1 MKFSSLVFLLVV
13 LLFTLSAVA
22 QEHPDP
28 IVTSLTPTTGP
39 ETGGTSVAITGRHLG
54 LPPNFSCILPC
65 PAKVTFDQ
73 TTVTV
78 DAETDTML
86 VVKTPFHS
94 RGTVDVTVT
103 TGDGRSVKLP
113 SAFTYVDAIEAAYET
128 FLLPIHLDGNV
139 PGANGSLWATQV
151 WIRNNGPNGITLAPW
166 PCPPGQACPP
176 VIPLTRTLNP
186 GESLLSLP
194 PFFQAPDA
202 NPSRLLFV
210 SRDEADRLSVHLRLF
225 DRSRSQSDAGAEIP
239 VVREGDLFSSTLQ
252 LNGIPLSAAFRS
264 MLRIY
269 DLTRKDSQ
277 FRVRLYDASI
287 TNAPV
292 PVYREFVLNA
302 STPYEP
308 PFNTEP
314 AYAAFGGFNDFPQ
327 APGIHPPALRI
338 EVEPLT
344 AGSRFWAFVSITNN
358 DTQRVTL
365 VTP

>member
-1 MKFSSLVFLLVV
+1 MKFSSFFSLLLVLV
-13 LLFTLSAVA
+13 VSISAVA
-22 QEHPDP
+22 QTSPDP
-28 IVTSLTPTTGP
+28 IVTSLTPSSGP
-39 ETGGTSVAITGRHLG
+39 ESGGTVVAIAGRYLG
-54 LPPNFSCILPC
+54 LPPNFSCVLPC

-78 DAETDTML
+78 DAETDSML
-86 VVKTPFHS
+86 LVKAPAHA
-94 RGTVDVTVT
+94 RGTVDVIVT
-103 TGDGRSVKLP
+103 TGDGRSVRLP
-113 SAFTYVDAIEAAYET
+113 AAFTYVEATEAAYET
-128 FLLPIHLDGNV
+128 FLLPVHLDGNV
-139 PGANGSLWATQV
+139 PGANGSLWATQI

-166 PCPPGQACPP
+166 PCDPGQVCPP
-176 VIPLTRTLNP
+176 VIPLTRTLKP
-186 GESLLSLP
+186 GETLLSLP
-194 PFFQAPDA
+194 PFFQVPDA

-210 SRDEADRLSVHLRLF
+210 NRDEADRLSVHLRLF

-239 VVREGDLFSSTLQ
+239 VVRERDLYSSALQ
-252 LNGIPLSAAFRS
+252 LNGVPLSSNFRS

-292 PVYREFVLNA
+292 PVYRELVVTA

-314 AYAAFGGFNDFPQ
+314 AYAAFGGFNDLLPQ
-327 APGIHPPALRI
+327 PGIHPAALRV